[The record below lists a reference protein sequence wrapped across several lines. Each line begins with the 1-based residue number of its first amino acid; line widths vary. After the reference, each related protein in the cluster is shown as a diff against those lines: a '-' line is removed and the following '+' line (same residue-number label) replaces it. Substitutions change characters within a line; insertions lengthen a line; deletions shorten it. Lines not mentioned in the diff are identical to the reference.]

1 MNILSEEQIEHIQT
15 ILKKQMC
22 KAGKRLAVTYSL
34 IYNHFP
40 PPSDFYLIM
49 VLFVTLLSIVV
60 LDEMYYGSSCSKQ
73 R

>member
-1 MNILSEEQIEHIQT
+1 MNILSEEQVKHIRS
-15 ILKKQMC
+15 ILRKQMC
-22 KAGKRLAVTYSL
+22 KAGKRLGVTYSL
-34 IYNHFP
+34 IYNNFP

-49 VLFVTLLSIVV
+49 VFFITLLAIVV